1 MQSVADDAV
10 FRQVRASIAVNSVR
24 RDGELTQSENEVAD
38 VYAPR
43 IVEVRSYIRQHIGE
57 QAFCADVEA

>member
-10 FRQVRASIAVNSVR
+10 FRQVHAGIAVDR
-24 RDGELTQSENEVAD
+24 ICGDRELTQSENEVAD